1 MCGIIGINEQNEELI
16 RVAGQSFKYRG
27 PDASAVFSD
36 SLVTL
41 GHYRLAIQ
49 DLDERSTQ
57 PMFDTD
63 KKIGIV
69 FNGEIYNFKEVK
81 ARLEEKYSFR
91 TTSDTEVIIYAY
103 KEWGIEMTK
112 YIQGMFA
119 LAIYD
124 LERQK
129 VLLFRDHAGIKPL
142 CYYACNGIFV
152 FASEIKGVLSALHKK
167 NIVVNIDQKMID
179 LYLMLGYVPS
189 PNTIYSDVLKLEK
202 GTYVEYDLVKKEI
215 SSGGI
220 YKASYTAVTSKK
232 EYVDLIEKKILAHLI
247 SDVPVGVFFSG
258 GTDSSLIAAV
268 LNKHK
273 INLETFSININYKSD
288 DAFHFNKISEY
299 LKLKSQVFDF
309 GVKEL
314 DGIYEEVMSKI
325 DEPSYD
331 NSIFPTYFVSKKA
344 SEKVKVVLSGE
355 GGDEYFYGY
364 ARSKVF
370 YNLNTSTD
378 YSVSFLDYLYL
389 FSPSFK
395 SKNYFFEKLFS
406 VTRKPISYFLVS
418 SPLRDRANLRQ
429 WKIAKREFEIRNLKP
444 LDIDKEFYLENDLL
458 RKTDFATSYVS
469 IEGRVP
475 LLDIDIIRNASLVE
489 YEKLEGGVLKAFLKE
504 MLSNYLPKELVY
516 RSKSGFGINIA
527 AVFKDSQFLRPDL
540 MKAMEYL
547 EARNIY
553 SIDRGDVQL
562 LTEKYAHACF
572 ALVSLYRSIRNNE
585 NV

>member
-36 SLVTL
+36 SSVTL

-57 PMFDTD
+57 PMFDMD

-69 FNGEIYNFKEVK
+69 FNGEIYNFKEIK
-81 ARLEEKYSFR
+81 ALLKEKYSFR

-103 KEWGIEMTK
+103 KEWGIEMTA

-119 LAIYD
+119 IAIYD
-124 LERQK
+124 LEKQK

-142 CYYACNGIFV
+142 CYYAHNGTLV
-152 FASEIKGVLSALHKK
+152 FASEIKGVLSALRKK
-167 NIVVNIDQKMID
+167 GIVPSIDSKMID
-179 LYLMLGYVPS
+179 LYMMLGYVPS
-189 PNTIYSDVLKLEK
+189 PSTIYSDVLKLEK
-202 GTYVEYDLVKKEI
+202 GTYAEYDLIKKEI
-215 SSGGI
+215 SNRGT
-220 YKASYTAVTSKK
+220 YKTSYTAVANKK
-232 EYVDLIEKKILAHLI
+232 EYFDLIEKKILAHLV

-268 LNKHK
+268 LSKHK

-288 DAFHFNKISEY
+288 DAFHFRKISEY

-314 DGIYEEVMSKI
+314 DEIYEEVMSKI
-325 DEPSYD
+325 DEPSHD

-344 SEKVKVVLSGE
+344 SKKVKVVLSGE

-370 YNLNTSTD
+370 YDLNTSTD

-389 FSPSFK
+389 LLPSFK
-395 SKNYFFEKLFS
+395 SKNYFFEKLFAAAN
-406 VTRKPISYFLVS
+406 KPFSYFLVS
-418 SPLRDRANLRQ
+418 SPLRDKASLRQ
-429 WKIAKREFEIRNLKP
+429 WKIAKHEFKMRNLKP

-469 IEGRVP
+469 IEGRLP
-475 LLDIDIIRNASLVE
+475 LLDVDIIRNSNFVE
-489 YEKLEGGVLKAFLKE
+489 SEKLSGGVQKAFLKE
-504 MLSNYLPKELVY
+504 MLSQYLPKELVY
-516 RSKSGFGINIA
+516 RSKSGFGINIVA
-527 AVFKDSQFLRPDL
+527 IFRESQFLKPDL
-540 MKAMEYL
+540 VRAVKYL
-547 EARNIY
+547 EAKGIY
-553 SIDRGDVQL
+553 SVDCSNISL
-562 LTEKYAHACF
+562 MTEKYPHACF

-585 NV
+585 SM